1 VEECIYE
8 GCVFCLTSLDFLNG
22 CLRFLDIVWLLAVH
36 EVIRRKVLKPVRL
49 DELTWDPTDSELKPG
64 WIEEKIEEEKTWYDP
79 ADPTD

>member
-1 VEECIYE
+1 
-8 GCVFCLTSLDFLNG
+8 LDFLNG